1 MPINIVSEMHTG
13 TLPDV
18 NSTQLFF
25 MDVERFLDS
34 LPQEPIFDLV
44 VTSPPYNIGKEYENQ
59 VPLTDYVAWQ
69 KRIIEKIYPRLKE
82 TGSIRKTSGI
92 TTMALSLFAMITS
105 LKRIAFLSGTFL

>member
-69 KRIIEKIYPRLKE
+69 KRIIEKICVPPMVLIQQQKNACCYF
-82 TGSIRKTSGI
+82 TGRAT
-92 TTMALSLFAMITS
+92 ALHPH
-105 LKRIAFLSGTFL
+105 